1 MSESEF
7 KRDVNNLENHVD
19 ASWGTCLELK
29 WRYDYFSSAGSWQGS
44 TPQFLY
50 LENPRENISHEIH
63 RHCMGTKIRKNVLT
77 ENIPMA
83 RNWILKVMAMK
94 EYNNTPVY
102 LSLL

>member
-1 MSESEF
+1 
-7 KRDVNNLENHVD
+7 
-19 ASWGTCLELK
+19 
-29 WRYDYFSSAGSWQGS
+29 
-44 TPQFLY
+44 
-50 LENPRENISHEIH
+50 
-63 RHCMGTKIRKNVLT
+63 MGTKIRKNVLT